1 MARFTQE
8 QIEQLRQSPHIALVS
23 ESTILF
29 KPEFKLYLLEQ
40 KRLGRRM
47 RDVLRESGIDP
58 DILGAKR
65 IENLSHRLNRDAKEG
80 NCFADGRKTNGRTV
94 PPEVGEMSLEEGFRW
109 ILHELEYTKQEVEF
123 LKKLQ
128 MANMEARKEWE
139 SKHRPK

>member
-8 QIEQLRQSPHIALVS
+8 QMEHLRQSPHIALVS
-23 ESTILF
+23 ESTIIF

-47 RDVLRESGIDP
+47 RDALRESGIDP

-80 NCFADGRKTNGRTV
+80 NSFADGRKTNGRTV
-94 PPEVGEMSLEEGFRW
+94 PPEIGEMSLEEGFRW
-109 ILHELEYTKQEVEF
+109 IMHELEYTRQEVEF

-139 SKHRPK
+139 SKHQPK

>member
-8 QIEQLRQSPHIALVS
+8 QMEHLRQSPHIALVS
-23 ESTILF
+23 ESTIIF

-47 RDVLRESGIDP
+47 RDALRESGIDP

-80 NCFADGRKTNGRTV
+80 SSFADGRKTNGRTV

-139 SKHRPK
+139 SKHQPK